1 MNPKPATPPFTLP
14 PIFSAVR
21 NGMKIYVVPR
31 AGLPLVSL
39 HLIFPYGAEAD
50 PPGKAGLT
58 DLAAEMLTLGTRRR
72 SAAQIASEVDGLGA
86 SLSARAGWDATGLH
100 LQGLKEDLDRLLEL
114 LREMVAEASFP
125 EEEFAQLQQRRVATL
140 VQQKDESQIVAGER
154 FEEILFRGTP
164 YDHPV
169 YGTLKTIP
177 LISRDEVQAFYG
189 LGPLPEGSFWV
200 LAGDLDPD
208 DCFRRL
214 EANFSALGPPRPAS
228 ATPFKPAPPRGIR
241 TFLIDRP
248 DLTQSQIRLGQLGI
262 PPAHPDLCPFE
273 VMNYILGGG
282 GFSSRLMQR
291 IRVEMGLTYGIRSSL
306 DLRRQAGPFA
316 VATFTP
322 TATTFECVAESLSV
336 MKSFRAQG
344 ATKTERDEAVQFL
357 RGSYPLKFE
366 TLGQMAQRI
375 LQTEIYGLGI
385 DFLRDYPQKIEDT
398 GETDILRCAR
408 MHLDPENLVI
418 AIVGRAEAFHRDFE
432 RWGPV
437 EIWK

>member
-14 PIFSAVR
+14 PIFSEVR

-31 AGLPLVSL
+31 AGLPLVSF
-39 HLIFPYGAEAD
+39 HLIFPYGAETD

-86 SLSARAGWDATGLH
+86 SLSAHAGWDATALH

-114 LREMVAEASFP
+114 LREMVAEPSFS
-125 EEEFAQLQQRRVATL
+125 EEEFSQLQQRRVAAL

-169 YGTLKTIP
+169 YGTLKTVP
-177 LISRDEVQAFYG
+177 LISRDEVQDFYRRRS
-189 LGPLPEGSFWV
+189 LPEGSFWV
-200 LAGDLDPD
+200 LVGDVDPE

-214 EANFSALGPPRPAS
+214 EANFSILTPGPARTS
-228 ATPFKPAPPRGIR
+228 SFNPAPPQGIK

-248 DLTQSQIRLGQLGI
+248 DLTQSQIRLGHLGI
-262 PPAHPDLCPFE
+262 PPVHPDSCAFE

-291 IRVEMGLTYGIRSSL
+291 IRVELGLTYGIRSSL

-322 TATTFECVAESLSV
+322 TPTTFGCVEESLSIL
-336 MKSFRAQG
+336 KSFQAQG
-344 ATKTERDEAVQFL
+344 ASKIERDEAVQFL

-366 TLGQMAQRI
+366 TLNQVAQRI

-385 DFLRDYPQKIEDT
+385 DFLRDYPEKIDAI
-398 GETDILRCAR
+398 GERDIIRCAQA
-408 MHLDPENLVI
+408 HLHPENLIIV
-418 AIVGRAEAFHRDFE
+418 IVGRAEAFRRDFE

-437 EIWK
+437 EVSK

>member
-1 MNPKPATPPFTLP
+1 MNKKSGAPAFPLP

-21 NGMKIYVVPR
+21 NGMKIYVAPR

-39 HLIFPYGAEAD
+39 HLVFPYGAETD
-50 PPGKAGLT
+50 PPGKAGLA
-58 DLAAEMLTLGTRRR
+58 DLTAEMLTLGTRKRN
-72 SAAQIASEVDGLGA
+72 AGQIAAEVDGLGA
-86 SLSARAGWDATGLH
+86 SLSAHAGWDATVLH

-114 LREMVAEASFP
+114 LRDLVAEPAFP

-140 VQQKDESQIVAGER
+140 VQQQDESQIVAGER

-164 YDHPV
+164 YGHPV
-169 YGTLKTIP
+169 YGTLKTVP
-177 LISRDEVQAFYG
+177 LISRDEVQDFYHRRS
-189 LGPLPEGSFWV
+189 LPEGSFWV
-200 LAGDLDPD
+200 LAGDVDPE

-214 EANFSALGPPRPAS
+214 EANFSILAPGPIQAS
-228 ATPFKPAPPRGIR
+228 PFAPAPPRGIR

-248 DLTQSQIRLGQLGI
+248 DLTQSQIRLGHLGI
-262 PPAHPDLCPFE
+262 PPAHPDLCNFE

-291 IRVEMGLTYGIRSSL
+291 IRVERGLTYGIRSSL

-322 TATTFECVAESLSV
+322 TATTFECVAESLSIL
-336 MKSFRAQG
+336 KSFRAEG
-344 ATKTERDEAVQFL
+344 ASKIERDEAVQFL

-366 TLGQMAQRI
+366 TLGQVAQRI
-375 LQTEIYGLGI
+375 LHTEIYGLGI
-385 DFLRDYPQKIEDT
+385 DFLKDYPQKIEAAR
-398 GETDILRCAR
+398 EEDILGCAQA
-408 MHLDPENLVI
+408 HLDPENLVI
-418 AIVGRAEAFHRDFE
+418 AIVGQAEAFHRDFE

-437 EIWK
+437 EIGK

>member
-86 SLSARAGWDATGLH
+86 SLSAHAGWDATGLH

-169 YGTLKTIP
+169 YGTLKTVP

-189 LGPLPEGSFWV
+189 WDPCRKAAFGFWPAIWIRTTV
-200 LAGDLDPD
+200 SAAW
-208 DCFRRL
+208 RRISRL
-214 EANFSALGPPRPAS
+214 W
-228 ATPFKPAPPRGIR
+228 APPVQPR
-241 TFLIDRP
+241 LHLSSRP
-248 DLTQSQIRLGQLGI
+248 RRAGSEL
-262 PPAHPDLCPFE
+262 
-273 VMNYILGGG
+273 
-282 GFSSRLMQR
+282 FSSIVR
-291 IRVEMGLTYGIRSSL
+291 I
-306 DLRRQAGPFA
+306 
-316 VATFTP
+316 
-322 TATTFECVAESLSV
+322 
-336 MKSFRAQG
+336 
-344 ATKTERDEAVQFL
+344 
-357 RGSYPLKFE
+357 
-366 TLGQMAQRI
+366 
-375 LQTEIYGLGI
+375 
-385 DFLRDYPQKIEDT
+385 
-398 GETDILRCAR
+398 
-408 MHLDPENLVI
+408 
-418 AIVGRAEAFHRDFE
+418 
-432 RWGPV
+432 
-437 EIWK
+437 

>member
-39 HLIFPYGAEAD
+39 HLIFPYGAETD

-58 DLAAEMLTLGTRRR
+58 DLAAEMLTLGTRQR

-86 SLSARAGWDATGLH
+86 SLSAHAGWDATALH

-114 LREMVAEASFP
+114 LREMVVEPSFP

-169 YGTLKTIP
+169 YGTLKTVP
-177 LISRDEVQAFYG
+177 LISRDEVQDFYRRRT
-189 LGPLPEGSFWV
+189 LPEGSFWV
-200 LAGDLDPD
+200 LVGDVDPE

-214 EANFSALGPPRPAS
+214 AANFSILTPGPARTSSFNPV
-228 ATPFKPAPPRGIR
+228 PPQGLR

-248 DLTQSQIRLGQLGI
+248 DLTQSQIRLGHLGI
-262 PPAHPDLCPFE
+262 PPAHPDFCPFE

-291 IRVEMGLTYGIRSSL
+291 IRVELGLTYGIRSSL

-322 TATTFECVAESLSV
+322 TATTFECVAESLSIL
-336 MKSFRAQG
+336 KSFRAQG
-344 ATKTERDEAVQFL
+344 ASKLERDEAVQFL

-366 TLGQMAQRI
+366 TLGQVAQRV
-375 LQTEIYGLGI
+375 LQTEIYGLGV
-385 DFLRDYPQKIEDT
+385 DFLRDYPEKIAAI
-398 GETDILRCAR
+398 GETDILRCAQGN
-408 MHLDPENLVI
+408 LCPENLII
-418 AIVGRAEAFHRDFE
+418 AIVGRAEAFRHDFE
-432 RWGPV
+432 RLGPV
-437 EIWK
+437 EIGE

>member
-1 MNPKPATPPFTLP
+1 MNAKSVTAAFTLP

-39 HLIFPYGAEAD
+39 HLVFPYGAETD

-86 SLSARAGWDATGLH
+86 SLSAHSGWDATVLH

-114 LREMVAEASFP
+114 LREMVAEPSFP
-125 EEEFAQLQQRRVATL
+125 EEEFSQLQQRRVASL

-177 LISRDEVQAFYG
+177 LISRDEVEDFYRRRT
-189 LGPLPEGSFWV
+189 LPEGCFWV
-200 LAGDLDPD
+200 LAGDVDPE

-214 EANFSALGPPRPAS
+214 EANFSTLAPGPSQAPPISPA
-228 ATPFKPAPPRGIR
+228 APRGIK

-248 DLTQSQIRLGQLGI
+248 DLTQSQIRLGHPGI
-262 PPAHPDLCPFE
+262 SPIHPDFCTFE

-291 IRVEMGLTYGIRSSL
+291 IRVELGLTYGIRS
-306 DLRRQAGPFA
+306 
-316 VATFTP
+316 
-322 TATTFECVAESLSV
+322 
-336 MKSFRAQG
+336 
-344 ATKTERDEAVQFL
+344 
-357 RGSYPLKFE
+357 
-366 TLGQMAQRI
+366 
-375 LQTEIYGLGI
+375 
-385 DFLRDYPQKIEDT
+385 
-398 GETDILRCAR
+398 
-408 MHLDPENLVI
+408 
-418 AIVGRAEAFHRDFE
+418 
-432 RWGPV
+432 
-437 EIWK
+437 

>member
-39 HLIFPYGAEAD
+39 HLIFPYGAETD

-86 SLSARAGWDATGLH
+86 SLSAHAGWDATALH

-114 LREMVAEASFP
+114 LREMVAEPSFP

-169 YGTLKTIP
+169 YGTLKTVP
-177 LISRDEVQAFYG
+177 LISRDEVQDFYRRRS
-189 LGPLPEGSFWV
+189 LPEGSFWV
-200 LAGDLDPD
+200 LVGDVDPE

-214 EANFSALGPPRPAS
+214 EANFSILTPGPIQAS
-228 ATPFKPAPPRGIR
+228 PFNPAPPHGIR

-248 DLTQSQIRLGQLGI
+248 DLTQSQIRLGHLGI

-291 IRVEMGLTYGIRSSL
+291 IRVELGLTYGIRSSL

-322 TATTFECVAESLSV
+322 TATTFE
-336 MKSFRAQG
+336 
-344 ATKTERDEAVQFL
+344 L
-357 RGSYPLKFE
+357 RGGK
-366 TLGQMAQRI
+366 
-375 LQTEIYGLGI
+375 
-385 DFLRDYPQKIEDT
+385 
-398 GETDILRCAR
+398 
-408 MHLDPENLVI
+408 LV
-418 AIVGRAEAFHRDFE
+418 DFE
-432 RWGPV
+432 IISGSGRIKNRKGRSRSIFAGKLSPEIRDPGPGGAKDSANGD
-437 EIWK
+437 IWTGNRFPVGLPRKNRRDRGNGYSSLRAGRISIPKT

>member
-1 MNPKPATPPFTLP
+1 MNAKSVTAAFTLP

-39 HLIFPYGAEAD
+39 HLVFPYGAETD

-58 DLAAEMLTLGTRRR
+58 DLAAEMLTLGTRWR

-86 SLSARAGWDATGLH
+86 SLSAHSGWDATVLH

-114 LREMVAEASFP
+114 LREMVAEPSFP
-125 EEEFAQLQQRRVATL
+125 EEEFSQLQQRRVASL

-169 YGTLKTIP
+169 YGTLKTVP
-177 LISRDEVQAFYG
+177 LISRDEVQDFYRRRT
-189 LGPLPEGSFWV
+189 LPEGCFWV
-200 LAGDLDPD
+200 LAGDVDPE

-214 EANFSALGPPRPAS
+214 EANFSTLAPGPSQAPPINPA
-228 ATPFKPAPPRGIR
+228 APRGIK

-248 DLTQSQIRLGQLGI
+248 DLTQSQIRLGHPGI
-262 PPAHPDLCPFE
+262 SPVHPDFCTFE

-291 IRVEMGLTYGIRSSL
+291 IRVELGLTYGIRSSL

-322 TATTFECVAESLSV
+322 TATTSRCVVECLSIL
-336 MKSFRAQG
+336 KSFRDQG
-344 ATKTERDEAVQFL
+344 ASKEERDEAVQFL

-366 TLGQMAQRI
+366 TLSQVAQRI
-375 LQTEIYGLGI
+375 LQTEIFGLGV
-385 DFLRDYPQKIEDT
+385 DFLRDYPEKIAAT
-398 GETDILRCAR
+398 GEADILRCAK
-408 MHLDPENLVI
+408 MNLDPENLVI
-418 AIVGRAEAFHRDFE
+418 VIVGRAEAFRQEFE
-432 RWGPV
+432 QWGPV
-437 EIWK
+437 EVWK

>member
-39 HLIFPYGAEAD
+39 HLIFPYGAETD

-58 DLAAEMLTLGTRRR
+58 DLAAEMLTLGTRQR

-86 SLSARAGWDATGLH
+86 SLSAHAGWDATALH
-100 LQGLKEDLDRLLEL
+100 LQGLKEDLGRLLEL
-114 LREMVAEASFP
+114 LREMVVEPSFP
-125 EEEFAQLQQRRVATL
+125 EEEFSQLQQRRVAAL

-169 YGTLKTIP
+169 YGTLKTVP
-177 LISRDEVQAFYG
+177 LISRDEVQDFYRRRS
-189 LGPLPEGSFWV
+189 LPEGSFWV
-200 LAGDLDPD
+200 LVGDVDPD

-214 EANFSALGPPRPAS
+214 EAHFSILTPGPIQAS
-228 ATPFKPAPPRGIR
+228 PFNPAPPQGIR
-241 TFLIDRP
+241 TFLVDRP
-248 DLTQSQIRLGQLGI
+248 DLTQSQIRLGHLGF
-262 PPAHPDLCPFE
+262 PPVHPDFYAFE

-291 IRVEMGLTYGIRSSL
+291 IRVELGLTYGIRSSL

-322 TATTFECVAESLSV
+322 TATTFGCVAESLSIL
-336 MKSFRAQG
+336 KSFRAQG
-344 ATKTERDEAVQFL
+344 ASKIERDEAVQFL

-366 TLGQMAQRI
+366 TLSQVAQRV

-385 DFLRDYPQKIEDT
+385 DFLRDYPEKIEAT
-398 GETDILRCAR
+398 GEADILRCAQT
-408 MHLDPENLVI
+408 HLDPENLIIV
-418 AIVGRAEAFHRDFE
+418 IVGRAEAFRRDFE

-437 EIWK
+437 EVSK

>member
-200 LAGDLDPD
+200 LAEIWIRTTVSAAW
-208 DCFRRL
+208 RRISRL
-214 EANFSALGPPRPAS
+214 W
-228 ATPFKPAPPRGIR
+228 APP
-241 TFLIDRP
+241 
-248 DLTQSQIRLGQLGI
+248 
-262 PPAHPDLCPFE
+262 
-273 VMNYILGGG
+273 
-282 GFSSRLMQR
+282 
-291 IRVEMGLTYGIRSSL
+291 SSL
-306 DLRRQAGPFA
+306 GYTFQAGPAARDQNFSHRSSGSDPKPDSSRPVGDPSRSPGSLPVRGDELHPGRGRLLLPA
-316 VATFTP
+316 DAADPRGDGIDLRNPQFPGPAPASGPFCGGHFYAYGNYFRMRGGKFIGYEIISSSRRDKNGTGRSRSI
-322 TATTFECVAESLSV
+322 FEGKLSPEIRDPGPDGAKDSANGDIWTGNRFPAGLPSKKSRIPGKQIFCVARGCTSIP
-336 MKSFRAQG
+336 
-344 ATKTERDEAVQFL
+344 KT
-357 RGSYPLKFE
+357 
-366 TLGQMAQRI
+366 
-375 LQTEIYGLGI
+375 
-385 DFLRDYPQKIEDT
+385 
-398 GETDILRCAR
+398 
-408 MHLDPENLVI
+408 
-418 AIVGRAEAFHRDFE
+418 
-432 RWGPV
+432 W
-437 EIWK
+437 